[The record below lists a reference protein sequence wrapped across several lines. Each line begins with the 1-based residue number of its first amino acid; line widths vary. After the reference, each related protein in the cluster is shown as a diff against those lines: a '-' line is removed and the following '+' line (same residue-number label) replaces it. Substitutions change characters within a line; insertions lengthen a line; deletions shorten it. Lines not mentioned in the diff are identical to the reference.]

1 MLKPS
6 VDSLPHG
13 PEPACARKKRPI
25 DQALAKELRSTFS
38 LTDDEKEMCRTVSAQ
53 LGGGKTNG
61 RREDSGKEGKKKKK
75 TKKRKKKPTAR
86 GIPRRSPIQ
95 VLTPPDGA

>member
-1 MLKPS
+1 MLGKS
-6 VDSLPHG
+6 ERRSFF
-13 PEPACARKKRPI
+13 
-25 DQALAKELRSTFS
+25 DQALAKELRSTFR
-38 LTDDEKEMCRTVSAQ
+38 TDDQKEMCRTDSAQ
-53 LGGGKTNG
+53 LGRGKRNGG
-61 RREDSGKEGKKKKK
+61 REDSGKEGKKKKK